1 MAQDFPR
8 NLFLVGP
15 MGVGKT
21 TIGRSLADRL
31 QLTFYDADHEIE
43 RRAGADIPW
52 IFDVEGEQGFRNRE
66 VAVTDDLTSRKKVLV
81 ATGGGAV
88 LREENRRCLVSRGT
102 VVYLATT
109 VEIQIKRT
117 ERDRKRPLLA
127 TEDPAAVLRALKKQ
141 RDPIYEEVADVT
153 YHVGEESSRRVVNGI
168 LRALKAL
175 EF

>member
-1 MAQDFPR
+1 MAHHSPR

-21 TIGRSLADRL
+21 TIGKSLADRL

-52 IFDVEGEQGFRNRE
+52 IFDVEGEAGFRARE
-66 VAVTDDLTSRKKVLV
+66 VAVIEDLTSRKEVLV

-88 LREENRRCLVSRGT
+88 LREENRRCLIARGI

-109 VEIQIKRT
+109 VEIQMKRT

-127 TEDPAAVLRALKKQ
+127 TEDPEAVLRTLKAQ

-168 LRALKAL
+168 MRKLKAL
-175 EF
+175 EA